1 MDKNVIATGNKE
13 IFDSTG
19 NLLCNGQQRLLQ
31 TNGCHSER

>member
-1 MDKNVIATGNKE
+1 MDKKVIATGNKG

-19 NLLCNGQQRLLQ
+19 NLLCNGPHRLLQ